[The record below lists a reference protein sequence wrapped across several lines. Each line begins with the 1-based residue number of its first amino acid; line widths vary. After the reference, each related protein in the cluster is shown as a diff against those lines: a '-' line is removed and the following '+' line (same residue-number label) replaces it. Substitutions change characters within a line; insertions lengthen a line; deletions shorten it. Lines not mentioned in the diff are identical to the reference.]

1 MQKTRKVPLK
11 QSINKKFTPTSNT
24 NTNIKHDN
32 VRKYKIENLD
42 KDLNYSSN
50 LKELRIICNLR
61 KETTSIKIQFCTTS
75 LNLKT
80 KIKAK
85 RVN

>member
-50 LKELRIICNLR
+50 LKELRCNLR